1 MKKQPVESARE
12 AARVL
17 LSGVKLASEP
27 ARGRAA
33 FRTDA
38 MFKVADSRFESPMTA
53 AALIE
58 AAEAG
63 DPVATEAV
71 HQAIIWFVRN
81 DEPLTEQLRE
91 YLIELLLLRPG
102 RKQKRGRHHDNYLRD
117 DRIKFA
123 VKAAMDCG
131 LGHTRNDATDGP
143 SACSV
148 VAEVLAENGVHM
160 DESNVERITRPSRK
174 PTFG

>member
-1 MKKQPVESARE
+1 
-12 AARVL
+12 
-17 LSGVKLASEP
+17 
-27 ARGRAA
+27 
-33 FRTDA
+33 
-38 MFKVADSRFESPMTA
+38 MTA

-81 DEPLTEQLRE
+81 DEPLTEQLRA
-91 YLIELLLLRPG
+91 YLIELLLLHPG
-102 RKQKRGRHHDNYLRD
+102 RKKKRGRHHDNYLRD
-117 DRIKFA
+117 SLINLA
-123 VKAAMDCG
+123 VKAAMGCG
-131 LGHTRNDATDGP
+131 LSRTRSVATEGP
-143 SACSV
+143 SAASV
-148 VAEVLAENGVHM
+148 VAEVLGENGVHM